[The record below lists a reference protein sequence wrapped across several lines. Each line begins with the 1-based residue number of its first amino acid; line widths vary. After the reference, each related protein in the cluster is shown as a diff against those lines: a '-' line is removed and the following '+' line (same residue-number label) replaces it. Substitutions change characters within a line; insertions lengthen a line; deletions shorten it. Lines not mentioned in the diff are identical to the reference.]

1 MHEHQSALQAQLN
14 AALGEIGKSADTS
27 RAVIDGDI
35 EALHESGVTTGR
47 PPLIADVPV
56 DEPPPYIP
64 PPSAPSVHALIP
76 DTPLVDAPAG
86 SSAFIDDDA
95 PLWQS

>member
-1 MHEHQSALQAQLN
+1 MTALHAQLD
-14 AALGEIGKSADTS
+14 AALAEAGVTANGA
-27 RAVIDGDI
+27 RAVIDGDV
-35 EALHESGVTTGR
+35 ETLHELDQTGR

-64 PPSAPSVHALIP
+64 PPMSTSANALIP
-76 DTPLVDAPAG
+76 DTPLVDYGSLPA
-86 SSAFIDDDA
+86 FDDDA